1 MDPEIRRT
9 IERLRR
15 EFATLGAE
23 RADLAKIAQYLRGE
37 AQRVKRD
44 FRAVLDAGRQQR
56 GG

>member
-23 RADLAKIAQYLRGE
+23 RSDLAKIAQYLRGE